1 MTGSEPTAEEREKEL
16 TARLKAMEQQLER
29 LTTHL
34 GEKETANAPATERVE
49 PRPRV
54 SAPPIENAYPPDDIA
69 GVSEELLNWANR
81 TSLLPRLAT
90 ICFLLVFALVLRTI
104 TDSGIV
110 NKLAGS
116 GMGMGYAAILMV
128 AGWYMYSRQSP
139 LAPVFATWGAI
150 LMSTIVVETHVH
162 FDTLPLIPA
171 YLTLV
176 ATGIFMAFISYRFNA
191 FVPISVGTLGM
202 CFAGAAIDYPNPF
215 FPYLC
220 LVLISANILAWL
232 AARMNRCG
240 WLRWSVLLVSVF
252 MLQLWGVRLGNV
264 LKRGELPP
272 PELASAWFL
281 PLVAVFA
288 SIYFTFSI
296 CGIIFRKTE
305 RISRFD
311 AALPTINSLWAFSMA
326 LYVVSAGGGDV
337 RLLGAVGAVIA
348 VTFLAISHWLAQR
361 AEEGASGTG
370 AFTFACGVLL
380 ALALPAATGKLIF
393 SLPIISV
400 VAVFVAVVLRSWGS
414 GTVRI
419 ATYLFQFYSCAALA
433 FALRGIAPATDPVDI
448 LATILPAGLLTFF
461 VLYHYQWCRWWPPSE
476 GSSFFG
482 RFDRNDRS
490 AVFLLLTGL
499 ISGFFMMRC
508 AIYHALQMV
517 YGQLPP
523 DAFTCSQS
531 VLINTAAVFLI
542 VLAYLRRDTE
552 IRNVAI
558 LVTVVGGIKVFAFDL
573 FSTHGLPLVFS
584 VFSFG
589 QAALVE
595 SIALGKWQKHTA
607 EKTAQN

>member
-34 GEKETANAPATERVE
+34 GEKDTANAPTTAGAE
-49 PRPRV
+49 PKARAK
-54 SAPPIENAYPPDDIA
+54 APALENTYPPDDIA

-116 GMGMGYAAILMV
+116 GMGMGYAAILMMV
-128 AGWYMYSRQSP
+128 GWYMYSRQSP

-162 FDTLPLIPA
+162 FDALPLIPA

-176 ATGIFMAFISYRFNA
+176 ATGIVMAFISYRFNA

-202 CFAGAAIDYPNPF
+202 CFAGADIDYPNPF

-220 LVLISANILAWL
+220 LVLFSANTLSWF
-232 AARMNRCG
+232 AAQMKRCG
-240 WLRWSVLLVSVF
+240 WLRWSVLLVSIF
-252 MLQLWGVRLGNV
+252 MLQLWGVRLGNI

-272 PELASAWFL
+272 PELAPAWFL
-281 PLVAVFA
+281 PVVAVFA
-288 SIYFTFSI
+288 ATYFTFSI
-296 CGIIFRKTE
+296 CGIIFRKKE
-305 RISRFD
+305 RISLFD

-326 LYVVSAGGGDV
+326 FYVVSAGGGGT
-337 RLLGAVGAVIA
+337 RLLGVVGAVIA
-348 VTFLAISHWLAQR
+348 VSFLAISHWLAQR
-361 AEEGASGTG
+361 TEEGAPGAG

-393 SLPIISV
+393 SLPIISG

-414 GTVRI
+414 GSVRL
-419 ATYLFQFYSCAALA
+419 ATYLFQLYCCAALVI
-433 FALRGIAPATDPVDI
+433 ALRGLAPATDTVDI
-448 LATILPAGLLTFF
+448 LATILPAGLLTFI
-461 VLYHYQWCRWWPPSE
+461 VLYHYQWCRRWPPSE

-482 RFDRNDRS
+482 RFDTNDRS
-490 AVFLLLTGL
+490 AVFLLLAGL
-499 ISGFFMMRC
+499 TSGFFMMRC
-508 AIYHALQMV
+508 VIYHTLQMV
-517 YGQLPP
+517 YGQLSP
-523 DAFTCSQS
+523 DAFQCAQS

-542 VLAYLRRDTE
+542 VLAYLRRDKE

-558 LVTVVGGIKVFAFDL
+558 LVTVVGGIKVFALDL

-607 EKTAQN
+607 DNTSQK